1 MKKLKSVVISLVMIF
16 VVFLS
21 TACESNKPI
30 TKTFVLNKDN
40 VTITETITYIKS
52 KDKVLK
58 SNKVTDAKMIL
69 KSEEARKKIVTILN
83 AHLASLQGIN
93 GLTATLDIQENKYI
107 QTVEID
113 YENLDFEKAK
123 QQIKGFEEA
132 YGGDNLS
139 MKKKEANLIEQGFV
153 EQK

>member
-1 MKKLKSVVISLVMIF
+1 MKRISRLILTFAMLFIVVLT
-16 VVFLS
+16 

-30 TKTFVLNKDN
+30 TKTFVLKQDN

-58 SNKVTDAKMIL
+58 SKKVTDAKMIL

-83 AHLASLQGIN
+83 AYLASLQGIN
-93 GLTATLDIQENKYI
+93 GLTSTLDIQENKYI

-132 YGGDNLS
+132 FGGDNLS
-139 MKKKEANLIEQGFV
+139 MKKKEAMLIEQGFV